1 MPNDY
6 ISREAALKN
15 AFEMTEL
22 RSGTLM
28 KVVDVDDLESIP
40 AADVVPVVRC
50 GKDRLTKL
58 GANGIYGLVKVK
70 DNEQEVDSPYK
81 NTLAAIVECF
91 QRLAEYENAE
101 FGTDGGEPHAE

>member
-6 ISREAALKN
+6 ISRATVLSDIEQTIENSGCAN
-15 AFEMTEL
+15 HEMEIIDCV
-22 RSGTLM
+22 RYGS
-28 KVVDVDDLESIP
+28 
-40 AADVVPVVRC
+40 AADVVQVVRC

-101 FGTDGGEPHAE
+101 FGTDGGESHAE